1 MSMALNLHP
10 GTLIITLINIIDPI
24 LMTRCLRGIGVLI
37 LLSELR
43 EVIEYKMS
51 KNIDNNQ

>member
-10 GTLIITLINIIDPI
+10 GTLIITLKNIIDPI
-24 LMTRCLRGIGVLI
+24 LMTRGLRSIGVLI
-37 LLSELR
+37 LLSEMR